1 MSIFWYSKD
10 KEKEGKNS
18 TTTNTTTKE
27 NLISTGPSSSS
38 TSSISSSGSSGG
50 STAGGYNGNNDG
62 SSGSSSSRTSRVS
75 KDVDIEIDNLSVRS
89 DVLLEIATFLARRW
103 SGIDDATVI
112 ISRERK
118 TATNIEKRKITLP
131 ELDYFY
137 GNLFQKYRQW
147 RTLLWYESMRLK
159 YSFKIYDTDI
169 AFGYIFNIIE
179 TKRVEI
185 LGLNEWR
192 GMINEII
199 FYEALTGNNKP
210 MLNSLHGK
218 TKIIEAFSQFFLTGF
233 IKGEIFGGENER
245 IQKASEYAKEMIK
258 DYIKNYKKSDNN
270 KNKVNHS
277 FGDPTTDQ
285 KWLENETRQV
295 IKILQIDSLMSIP
308 PIPLMM
314 PKSKFGISMT
324 REEILDQIEKIVKLK
339 TKDIEIE
346 KVKKDI
352 EQGKEIREEFKV
364 IVKESKKSDNKGYET
379 IENLAITI
387 PDNDLDVDESKI
399 YDYNL
404 INKVKTALKE
414 WKSGWKEN
422 YDYQGEELEVEN
434 YIERH
439 QKVFINDKKVSINIK
454 ISILLDLSSSIEDNE
469 IEYKKAAVALCEGL
483 EYLGIKFSVY
493 AFNTESR
500 SIKCWIIKPQGVRW
514 GSIYAK
520 RLMKVKPLG
529 GTPLAEVYGILQPTI
544 SSFKPDIFVTLTDGE
559 PSDMNAVRK
568 TVLAYKRYGIKMIAI
583 GLGSDVNDAVGI
595 GHNLKYLEY
604 EKALSLSKKRLQDLP
619 KKVLGLLATE

>member
-27 NLISTGPSSSS
+27 NLIPTGL
-38 TSSISSSGSSGG
+38 
-50 STAGGYNGNNDG
+50 
-62 SSGSSSSRTSRVS
+62 SSSRTSRVS
-75 KDVDIEIDNLSVRS
+75 KDVDIEIDNLSIRN

-103 SGIDDATVI
+103 SDRDDATVI
-112 ISRERK
+112 ISREQK

-192 GMINEII
+192 GMINEVI

-258 DYIKNYKKSDNN
+258 EYIKNYKKSDNN
-270 KNKVNHS
+270 KNKVNYS
-277 FGDPTTDQ
+277 FGGPTTDQ

-352 EQGKEIREEFKV
+352 EQGKEIRDEFKV

-422 YDYQGEELEVEN
+422 YDDQGEELEVEN

-595 GHNLKYLEY
+595 GHNLKYLDY